1 MQELTHLI
9 EVYGLLLIFAAVLLD
24 EIGLPVPSL
33 PALVVAGA
41 IARDGHFSLPSVIAS
56 ALGGALVADI
66 IWYWACRRLGRRVL
80 ALLCRISLAPDS
92 CVRQT
97 ENLFSR
103 LGAWSL
109 LFARYIPAFSNIAV
123 AMAAIVRVPLVFFLA
138 LNLAGSFFYYGL
150 AVLVGALF
158 HRAVADVLHTM
169 ETFGTVSIAA
179 LIAAFAAYI
188 LFRWWERVTFIR
200 QLRMDR
206 ITIEELV
213 GLIESGKAPIIL
225 DVRSAETRGRDG
237 IIPGRAGG
245 PSRRHP
251 SAAQADR
258 TGYRDRDLLRLSQR
272 SFGRGGCAASQT
284 RGFPQD
290 PSAPGRRR
298 GLGRRRT
305 HAVQGLK
312 HLVAAGGD
320 PDALV
325 PRAAR
330 SDVLQFVVLA
340 LLGHV
345 HRVGDAGH
353 GFDGDKAARISR
365 HVVRR
370 GQRNDRTV
378 IGERCGGAGRGRGRR
393 RSAATASR
401 RCGAAPGSGK
411 ISE

>member
-1 MQELTHLI
+1 MQTLTHLI

-41 IARDGHFSLPSVIAS
+41 MARGGYFSLPSVIAA
-56 ALGGALVADI
+56 ALGGALVADV
-66 IWYWACRRLGRRVL
+66 IWYWTCRRLGRRVL
-80 ALLCRISLAPDS
+80 ALLCKISLAPDS

-213 GLIESGKAPIIL
+213 GLIESGNAPIIL
-225 DVRSAETRGRDG
+225 DVRSADTRGRDG
-237 IIPGRAGG
+237 IIPGALAAHPEDIHPLLKEIAPDTEIVVYCACPNEASAAVATRHLKRAGFRKIR
-245 PSRRHP
+245 P
-251 SAAQADR
+251 
-258 TGYRDRDLLRLSQR
+258 
-272 SFGRGGCAASQT
+272 
-284 RGFPQD
+284 
-290 PSAPGRRR
+290 
-298 GLGRRRT
+298 
-305 HAVQGLK
+305 
-312 HLVAAGGD
+312 
-320 PDALV
+320 
-325 PRAAR
+325 
-330 SDVLQFVVLA
+330 
-340 LLGHV
+340 LLGGV
-345 HRVGDAGH
+345 EAWV
-353 GFDGDKAARISR
+353 
-365 HVVRR
+365 
-370 GQRNDRTV
+370 
-378 IGERCGGAGRGRGRR
+378 GAGRAL
-393 RSAATASR
+393 SKA
-401 RCGAAPGSGK
+401 
-411 ISE
+411 